1 MYDGPLLLGSGSG
14 GGMDDRQK
22 RHLVPNRPNR
32 PLSPPSRLVPSPEA
46 GIIRLAHCYH
56 LEKACSYSTVL
67 AVQIISLDQL
77 GVVILVVR
85 DMRQYYPP
93 SVTRRNLKHFS
104 TSPPLST
111 FRALHRLKTSVGR
124 ALPYAQA
131 DCIRVTS
138 STSSTLILCTLAYG
152 TV

>member
-14 GGMDDRQK
+14 DGDTSFLTGLTGRLDP
-22 RHLVPNRPNR
+22 HLA
-32 PLSPPSRLVPSPEA
+32 RLVPEA
-46 GIIRLAHCYH
+46 GIRLAHRYH

-93 SVTRRNLKHFS
+93 SVTRRKFKHFS